1 METFFWE
8 SVQIS
13 ITHGILHV
21 VLILDFISL
30 IEEPEV
36 HEDHYIFPCPVYRT
50 QIREGE
56 ILPTGHSTNFIF
68 ELGMVLN
75 MALSAKVRLENGWI
89 SKQMV

>member
-1 METFFWE
+1 M
-8 SVQIS
+8 QIS

-30 IEEPEV
+30 TEEPEV

-75 MALSAKVRLENGWI
+75 KWHCQLLTEKRMY
-89 SKQMV
+89 MYT